1 MSEARIL
8 IRDVA
13 QKQAPFCDLNQVLL
27 STASAPWADILKIEH
42 HRVGP
47 GEIASSAPQDF
58 LIVERLNAGDEIE
71 YRIAGERWKSRV
83 ISPGE
88 LDLVSAGTEIS
99 VRWTRPAEVLVLAL
113 NPAFVS
119 ATVAKTAAKHHI
131 EFSNPQGFNDAQLQ
145 HIVSALRTELGQG
158 CPSGR
163 MFGESL
169 ATALVLR
176 IATQYSVFGTE
187 ILPYRGGL
195 PPARLHRVIDYI
207 HAHLLDDT
215 SLSQLAVLADLSP
228 HHFATLFK
236 KTVGLS
242 PHRYVTLQ
250 KIEAGKRLLT
260 AARPSLAEIAHRVGF
275 RSQAHF
281 STAFRQMTG
290 TSPGA
295 YRNAFSSSAERLAIR

>member
-1 MSEARIL
+1 MGEARIL
-8 IRDVA
+8 IADEA
-13 QKQAPFCDLNQVLL
+13 QKPAPFCNLNQVLL

-42 HRVGP
+42 QLVGP
-47 GEIASSAPQDF
+47 GEITSSAPHDF
-58 LIVERLNAGDEIE
+58 LIVEHLNARDEIE

-83 ISPGE
+83 ISRGE
-88 LDLVSAGTEIS
+88 LDLVSSGTEIS

-119 ATVAKTAAKHHI
+119 ATLARTAAKNHI
-131 EFSNPQGFNDAQLQ
+131 EFRNSQGFHDAQMQ
-145 HIVSALRTELGQG
+145 HIVLALRIELAQG
-158 CPSGR
+158 CPCGR

-176 IATQYSVFGTE
+176 MATQYSVFPTE
-187 ILPYRGGL
+187 IPQYRGGL
-195 PPARLHRVIDYI
+195 PPARLNRVIDYI

-228 HHFATLFK
+228 HHFATLFR
-236 KTVGLS
+236 KTVGVS

-250 KIEAGKRLLT
+250 RIEAAKRLLT
-260 AARPSLAEIAHRVGF
+260 AERPSLAEIAHCVGF

-281 STAFRQMTG
+281 STAFRQVTG
-290 TSPGA
+290 TSPGT
-295 YRNAFSSSAERLAIR
+295 YRTAFSSSEE